1 MISKK
6 QLINAAKEFN
16 TLPLDPPIDTNV
28 SVEELTRVI
37 RTEVLGI
44 GSEDPPLI
52 GPDDQF
58 SPETMELIDT
68 FMTEDEKKEE
78 VVEETEI
85 VEEKEVVE
93 PPSLKE
99 EVDAA
104 ETLKEL
110 KAIATTDGF
119 FKEIRGKLSGYRTA
133 DALRAAML
141 DVLKEEADALR
152 AAMLDVLKEEEES
165 VKAVVEKIHEK
176 NIASKAPKTS
186 TPVEKKEPKK
196 DVTPKTATKKKEST
210 PHESNEDLALRLLK
224 EEADAETIQAAFNT
238 VYVAKGKNIT
248 KVFLEK
254 RIKIYMDIARRK
266 VEVK

>member
-141 DVLKEEADALR
+141 DVLKEE
-152 AAMLDVLKEEEES
+152 EES